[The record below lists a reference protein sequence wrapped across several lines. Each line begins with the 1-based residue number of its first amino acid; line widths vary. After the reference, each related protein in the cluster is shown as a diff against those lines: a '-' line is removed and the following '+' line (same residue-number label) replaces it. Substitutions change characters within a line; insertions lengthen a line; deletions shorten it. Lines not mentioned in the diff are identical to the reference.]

1 MPPKY
6 EPLAADDG
14 GDDGGPACVRW
25 DQARWWDAM
34 YSWVTPLIALG
45 TTRQLRHTDL
55 PELPPKMRIGRAI
68 EDLRGGLD
76 GSRLAREAED
86 CLGARTDGPKALFP
100 DGSLLGVIFHVY
112 WRQQL
117 QSLGFEFCRE
127 GCAVL
132 VTVAMRRVIL
142 FMEDAD
148 RPPWEGYMLVSLASF
163 SSCAGS
169 GSLAHRRRF
178 SFRAPGPRDV
188 PRDARPGV
196 LHVECKIATLSLSAV
211 PSR

>member
-86 CLGARTDGPKALFP
+86 CLGARTDGPKAPFP
-100 DGSLLGVIFHVY
+100 DGSLLGVIFYVY

-169 GSLAHRRRF
+169 GSLAHARRF
-178 SFRAPGPRDV
+178 STRAPGPRDV

>member
-6 EPLAADDG
+6 EPLAAD

-148 RPPWEGYMLVSLASF
+148 RPPWEGYMLVSLAVFYFLCGQRQSCSPATLF
-163 SSCAGS
+163 FPCSRASRCSSRPRAKRSSCGTTS
-169 GSLAHRRRF
+169 SSVWCRF
-178 SFRAPGPRDV
+178 TRG
-188 PRDARPGV
+188 AR
-196 LHVECKIATLSLSAV
+196 
-211 PSR
+211 